1 MVMNTRFKISDKIRE
16 EYIFNLKN
24 EKREKKRKM
33 IIKNARWT
41 WTFRKEPV
49 GF

>member
-24 EKREKKRKM
+24 EKREKKK
-33 IIKNARWT
+33 KDDN
-41 WTFRKEPV
+41 
-49 GF
+49 